1 MISRY
6 KTLCVLLCVT
16 WLVRPQPLIAQGESP
31 TPEASTDAKSEAPSP
46 LLKEPTTPDEYMEAV
61 LYTLK
66 IASPEVTKKYIDG
79 LLVLDPDDAT
89 LIGFRTKH
97 GSAAFLQ
104 MARIEELNPAATELL
119 ERLNAASS
127 RQANDPVF
135 MDGLLKN
142 LSGSPREADLA
153 MRDLQHLGAPA
164 VARLVEA
171 GADLNSG
178 VDREQAFI
186 ALTRMGEPAVAPLIG
201 FLNQGDESQKLLAT
215 EAFGWVA
222 SKHDS
227 PYLYA
232 IAFSETNVPGLRDAA
247 KQSLSRLQYKD
258 SKFAGRFDGFG
269 AAAELRSLAER
280 LLKGDEKLEP
290 EEDGLI
296 PVWVRDKDSNS
307 FVEKRVS
314 PHSAAIF
321 RAEQFARQSLELSPT
336 DKRAQSVLLN
346 VILTRDV
353 EGAGWDHPAPTGPG
367 SAHEVAVL
375 AGSTA
380 CLEALALANEQS
392 NDAAAEALVRAL
404 ADNGSAAL
412 MRTGGR
418 RAGVVAALDH
428 ASPRVQFAAA
438 ETILKWDPQSPFPG
452 SNRVVEILARALRS
466 DARANG
472 VVVDPNHN
480 RAAVM
485 AGFLSEMGY
494 DTHVVPTGAQG
505 FVEASTRG
513 DLQVAVLHLNTIR
526 WDLSPTI
533 ANFRAD
539 SRTRNLPIAIYG
551 PHGFRGQVEH
561 LLVNDPR
568 LTFVEESVVSSGL
581 SQQLKPFLAQMTP
594 PALTEDQLSSQSIA
608 AAKWLRRIAEGRSNV
623 YDLSPAEESLYVA
636 VSRADIGVDAITA
649 MAVIPTASVQTH
661 LAEAAVNSGYD
672 AGLRIAAANL
682 VAAHIRRH
690 QSLLSD
696 DLRKQLVETW
706 NNEADPA
713 VRAALSNAVG
723 VQGPNEEGLPSL
735 LKNSSTAAE
744 PNP

>member
-16 WLVRPQPLIAQGESP
+16 WLVRPQPVIAQGETP
-31 TPEASTDAKSEAPSP
+31 APEAATATQPEVQSP

-61 LYTLK
+61 LFTLK
-66 IASPEVTKKYIDG
+66 IARPEVTKKYIDG
-79 LLVLDPDDAT
+79 LLALDPDDAT
-89 LIGFRTKH
+89 LIAFRIKH

-104 MARIEELNPAATELL
+104 MARIDELNPAATELL
-119 ERLNAASS
+119 ERLNAASK

-135 MDGLLKN
+135 LDGLLKN
-142 LSGSPREADLA
+142 LAGSPRESDLA

-164 VARLVEA
+164 VVRLVEA

-186 ALTRMGEPAVAPLIG
+186 ALTRMGESAVAPLIG

-215 EAFGWVA
+215 EVFGWVA
-222 SKHDS
+222 SKRDA
-227 PYLYA
+227 PDLYA
-232 IAFSETNVPGLRDAA
+232 IAFSEANEPGLRDAA
-247 KQSLSRLQYKD
+247 RQSLSRLVYKD

-280 LLKGDEKLEP
+280 LLKGDVKLET

-296 PVWVRDKDSNS
+296 PVWVRDKDSAS

-321 RAEQFARQSLELSPT
+321 RAEQFARQSLELGPT

-353 EGAGWDHPAPTGPG
+353 ESAGWDHPAPTGPG

-375 AGSTA
+375 AGSAA
-380 CLEALALANEQS
+380 CLEALTLANEQA

-404 ADNGSAAL
+404 AENGSADL
-412 MRTGGR
+412 LRTGGK

-428 ASPRVQFAAA
+428 GSQRVQFAAA
-438 ETILKWDPQSPFPG
+438 ETILEWDPQSPFPG
-452 SNRVVEILARALRS
+452 SSRVVEILARALKS

-472 VVVDPNHN
+472 VVVDPNHD

-485 AGFLSEMGY
+485 ATFLSEMGY
-494 DTHVVPTGAQG
+494 DSQVVPTGAAG
-505 FVEASTRG
+505 FEEASSRG
-513 DLQVAVLHLNTIR
+513 DLQVAILHLNTIR

-551 PHGFRGQVEH
+551 PHGFRGQVEY
-561 LLVNDPR
+561 LLANDPR
-568 LTFVEESVVSSGL
+568 LTYVEESPVSSTL
-581 SQQLKPFLAQMTP
+581 SQQLKPFLAQITP
-594 PALTEDQLSSQSIA
+594 PALTEDQLTSQAKS
-608 AAKWLRRIAEGRSNV
+608 AAKWLRRIAEGRTNV

-636 VSRADIGVDAITA
+636 VSHPEIGIDAITA
-649 MAVIPTASVQTH
+649 MAVIPTASVQIH

-672 AGLRIAAANL
+672 ANLRIAAANL

-690 QSLLSD
+690 QILLSD

-706 NNEADPA
+706 NNETEPA
-713 VRAALSNAVG
+713 VRTALANAVG
-723 VQGPNEEGLPSL
+723 VQGPNENGLPGL
-735 LKNSSTAAE
+735 LKNSSPAAG